1 MRLIRILIALACL
14 AAGIIVGALNT
25 QSVWLDLGFT
35 RLHSSLGVTVLAA
48 LLAGVLVGG
57 LSVAAGVVLP
67 LRRRIRQLE
76 AGRVTSVPPD
86 QAGT

>member
-14 AAGIIVGALNT
+14 AGGIIVGALNT

-35 RLHSSLGVTVLAA
+35 RLHASLGVTVLAA

-67 LRRRIRQLE
+67 LRRKPRQME
-76 AGRVTSVPPD
+76 AARPAPAPSDRTG
-86 QAGT
+86 A